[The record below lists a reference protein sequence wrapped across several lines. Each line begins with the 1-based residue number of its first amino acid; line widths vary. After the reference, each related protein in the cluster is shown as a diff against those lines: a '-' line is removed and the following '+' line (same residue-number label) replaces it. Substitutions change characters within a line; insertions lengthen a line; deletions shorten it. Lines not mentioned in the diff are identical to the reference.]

1 MTLTAQAIYKKTS
14 KCDIKFQK
22 FEKFAKVIKD
32 SLWERKKYF
41 KIIIFRYVNIQ
52 IF

>member
-22 FEKFAKVIKD
+22 FEKFAKAIRQPVGK
-32 SLWERKKYF
+32 E
-41 KIIIFRYVNIQ
+41 KIF
-52 IF
+52 